1 MARFTKP
8 QLEQLI
14 IDYANGYGIDPAI
27 AVAQLKRE
35 SANYRDDV
43 VYGPFVG
50 GAGERGVAQFTP
62 ATWASFASRYG
73 PHNPNAYEPEYSLAA
88 WGDYMT
94 YLLGVFNGDIY
105 KALVAY
111 NGGPGHLTNPERF
124 GTPSVAALKYGS
136 EVLAKAGVEPVGS
149 SGVDVTFLDPN
160 ASSNVDNYLKDF
172 FGAPNSL
179 NTSSKL
185 LLFGGLALLG
195 IVLLKR

>member
-27 AVAQLKRE
+27 AIAQLKRE
-35 SANYRDDV
+35 SGNYRDDV

-50 GAGERGVAQFTP
+50 GAGERGLAQFTP

-73 PHNPNAYEPEYSLAA
+73 PHTNAYEPEYSLSA

-94 YLLGVFNGDIY
+94 YLLGLFNGDIY

-111 NGGPGHLTNPERF
+111 NGGPGHLTNPQKF

-136 EVLAKAGVEPVGS
+136 EILDKAGIPLDD
-149 SGVDVTFLDPN
+149 SGGVTVNFQNPN
-160 ASSNVDNYLKDF
+160 AGDYLKDF
-172 FGAPNSL
+172 FGGANRAGSGA
-179 NTSSKL
+179 SKF
-185 LLFGGLALLG
+185 LFIGGLALVA
-195 IVLLKR
+195 VLLIKR